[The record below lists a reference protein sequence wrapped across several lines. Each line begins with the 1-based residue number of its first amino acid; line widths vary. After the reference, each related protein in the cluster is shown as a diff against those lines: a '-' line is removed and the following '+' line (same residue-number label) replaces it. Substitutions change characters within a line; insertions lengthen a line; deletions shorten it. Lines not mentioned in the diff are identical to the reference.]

1 MVEYAGNPSGGVGC
15 WGGGD
20 VIHVSRDG
28 KVPGV
33 HRPVSLPYFMS
44 FRFSERPCLKEQG
57 QASEMA
63 QIIEVLVYGTDN
75 PNSIPDTHSVA
86 GEIV

>member
-1 MVEYAGNPSGGVGC
+1 
-15 WGGGD
+15 
-20 VIHVSRDG
+20 
-28 KVPGV
+28 
-33 HRPVSLPYFMS
+33 MS